1 MADTSCQS
9 VQYVVTNIPES
20 ISDSAVK
27 RNIQK
32 CFDVQVCEFVRLAD
46 ATAGLITFEDQRG
59 ERYILIINFDDS
71 YLNTLAP
78 RCFKGGANETFNPKT
93 TA

>member
-1 MADTSCQS
+1 MADSNCQS
-9 VQYVVTNIPES
+9 VQYVVTNIPEN

-32 CFDVQVCEFVRLAD
+32 SFDVQVCEFVRLPD

-59 ERYILIINFDDS
+59 ESILIN
-71 YLNTLAP
+71 
-78 RCFKGGANETFNPKT
+78 
-93 TA
+93 